1 MTASSVAKAVEV
13 LLVEDDPADAQ
24 LTQETLKGSEYRL
37 NVAVA
42 QDGEV
47 AMAYLRQED
56 EYSSAPRP
64 DLILLDLRLPK
75 KSGEEV
81 LEEINDDPNLV
92 QIPVMI
98 LTSTMAEQIRLATY
112 GIPPGRYFEKPLDL
126 KLFHQALGR
135 LGLFSQAPIRMSSP
149 EPQTTSP
156 SEEPSEPSKRWWWPF
171 GGR

>member
-1 MTASSVAKAVEV
+1 MTASSDAKAIEV
-13 LLVEDDPADAQ
+13 LLVEDDPADAR

-37 NVAVA
+37 NIAVA
-42 QDGEV
+42 EDGEV
-47 AMAYLRQED
+47 AMTYLRQKG

-98 LTSTMAEQIRLATY
+98 LTNTVAEQIRLATY

-126 KLFHQALGR
+126 KLFHQAIGR

-149 EPQTTSP
+149 RPQTTSQ
-156 SEEPSEPSKRWWWPF
+156 SEAPGEPTKRWWWPF
-171 GGR
+171 GER

>member
-1 MTASSVAKAVEV
+1 MTASSVAKAIEV
-13 LLVEDDPADAQ
+13 LLVEDDPADAR
-24 LTQETLKGSEYRL
+24 LTQETLKASDYRL
-37 NVAVA
+37 SVAVA
-42 QDGEV
+42 EDGEV
-47 AMAYLRQED
+47 AMAYLRQEGD
-56 EYSSAPRP
+56 YADAPRP
-64 DLILLDLRLPK
+64 DLVLLDLKLPE

-135 LGLFSQAPIRMSSP
+135 LDLFSRAPIRMSPP
-149 EPQTTSP
+149 EPQTPPQSA
-156 SEEPSEPSKRWWWPF
+156 EPGEPTKRWWWPF